1 MKDYKITLNFLPL
14 NNSDFAFQ
22 VYRRKINHLEKS
34 WNKNIYRYNLPD
46 ENNNYTSYWVSF
58 SEFEDSELYKCF
70 SNINFELTKEY
81 LKTLVFQNIEEQE
94 LKLHIQSKKFEKKRL
109 YILLEKIKDA
119 NGKVIGDKTIW
130 LEPYFLKVKGQFG
143 FLIDF
148 RFIKS
153 ANYPFNR
160 EVQRYSL
167 SLNKDYRTNVD
178 FNIDKYNYLANFI
191 RNYFSKISTLTDEII
206 ITSTFIEIAANT
218 LNTKQYIFNNKKTDN
233 SQFKGIM
240 NYGPYQKVDIEPYY
254 FYVFKQEHKPYA
266 TDLLNALNGNTYNT
280 FKGFEKFGLPNQTS
294 KNTKAVLIDSYSD
307 EARKIIID
315 EIKNSKE
322 QNPIII
328 SIIPQSEEQFYFK
341 LKSECLRENVPSQTV
356 HIETINNYNQ
366 LKWSVGSIA
375 LQIFSKLNGIPWIV
389 SPSNENCLIVG
400 IGQANKRNKT
410 TNKLERFY
418 SYSVLLDSSGRFFE
432 IKQLADETDKQQFLH
447 SLANN
452 IRQIIEEYQTYDK
465 IVFHI
470 PEKIKNEDILHIEKI
485 LKEADSKI
493 ELSIIKINDDS
504 KIVGFNKN
512 ENSLV
517 PYESSFLQLSEKEYL
532 LWSEGLNYH
541 NKRVLKR
548 YSSPLHITFFYSNK
562 EENFNDHRK
571 YLQDILNLSG
581 ANYRGF
587 NAKALP
593 VSVYYPKLIAGFS
606 KHFKEL
612 DLEFVANDSNKPWF
626 L

>member
-1 MKDYKITLNFLPL
+1 MRNYKITLNFLPL
-14 NNSDFAFQ
+14 NNSKFSFS
-22 VYRRKINHLEKS
+22 VYRRKVNHQEKS
-34 WNKNIYRYNLPD
+34 WNKNIYRYSLPD
-46 ENNNYTSYWVSF
+46 ENKDYKSYWVSF
-58 SEFEDSELYKCF
+58 SEFPNSELYECF
-70 SNINFELTKEY
+70 SKINFELSKEY
-81 LKTLVFQNIEEQE
+81 LKTLILYNIEKQG

-119 NGKVIGDKTIW
+119 KGRVIGDKTIW

-160 EVQRYSL
+160 EVQKYSL
-167 SLNKDYRTNVD
+167 SLNKDYRANVD
-178 FNIDKYNYLANFI
+178 YNIDKYHYLKNFI
-191 RNYFSKISTLTDEII
+191 KNHFTKISVLSNNININNTFVEIEADTLD
-206 ITSTFIEIAANT
+206 
-218 LNTKQYIFNNKKTDN
+218 TKQYIFNNGETEN
-233 SQFKGIM
+233 SQFNGIM
-240 NYGPYQKVDIEPYY
+240 KNGPYEKVNNEPFY

-266 TDLLNALNGNTYNT
+266 TDLLNALNGKTYNT
-280 FKGFEKFGLPNQTS
+280 FKGFEKFELPKQTS
-294 KNTKAVLIDSYSD
+294 KNTKAILIDSYSD
-307 EARKIIID
+307 EELKKIIN
-315 EIKNSKE
+315 EVKNSKE

-328 SIIPQSEEQFYFK
+328 SIIPQKEEQFYYK
-341 LKSECLRENVPSQTV
+341 LKNECLRENIPSQTV

-375 LQIFSKLNGIPWIV
+375 LQIFSKLSGIPWIV

-400 IGQANKRNKT
+400 IGQANNYDKVSK
-410 TNKLERFY
+410 KLERFY
-418 SYSVLLDSSGRFFE
+418 SYSVLLDSSGRFLE
-432 IKQLADETDKQQFLH
+432 IKQLADETDKQHFLH
-447 SLANN
+447 SLSNN
-452 IRQIIEEYQTYDK
+452 IKQIIEEYKTYEK

-470 PEKIKNEDILHIEKI
+470 PEKIKNKDIKYIEET
-485 LKEADSKI
+485 LKKVNSDI

-504 KIVGFNKN
+504 KFVGFNEN
-512 ENSLV
+512 ENK
-517 PYESSFLQLSEKEYL
+517 KEYL

-562 EENFNDHRK
+562 EDNFNEHHK

-612 DLEFVANDSNKPWF
+612 NLEFVANDSKKPWF

>member
-1 MKDYKITLNFLPL
+1 M
-14 NNSDFAFQ
+14 
-22 VYRRKINHLEKS
+22 EK
-34 WNKNIYRYNLPD
+34 
-46 ENNNYTSYWVSF
+46 V
-58 SEFEDSELYKCF
+58 
-70 SNINFELTKEY
+70 
-81 LKTLVFQNIEEQE
+81 
-94 LKLHIQSKKFEKKRL
+94 
-109 YILLEKIKDA
+109 KDA

-160 EVQRYSL
+160 EVQKYSL
-167 SLNKDYRTNVD
+167 SLNKDYRTNID
-178 FNIDKYNYLANFI
+178 YNIDKYRYLGDFI
-191 RNYFSKISTLTDEII
+191 KKYLFKISKLTDNLKIND
-206 ITSTFIEIAANT
+206 TFIEIESKT
-218 LNTKQYIFNNKKTDN
+218 LKTKQYIFNNNKTEN

-240 NYGPYQKVDIEPYY
+240 NNGPYQEVDIEPYY
-254 FYVFKQEHKPYA
+254 FYVFKKEHKSYA
-266 TDLLNALNGNTYNT
+266 NNLVRALNGKSYNT
-280 FKGFEKFGLPNQTS
+280 FKGLEKFRLQNQTS
-294 KNTKAVLIDSYSD
+294 KNTKAILIDSYTD
-307 EARKIIID
+307 EELIKIIN
-315 EIKNSKE
+315 EVKNSKE

-328 SIIPQSEEQFYFK
+328 SIIPQNEEEFYFK
-341 LKSECLRENVPSQTV
+341 LKSKCLRENIPSQTV
-356 HIETINNYNQ
+356 HIETINNNNQ

-375 LQIFSKLNGIPWIV
+375 LQIFSKLSGIPWIV

-400 IGQANKRNKT
+400 IGQANKYDKVNK
-410 TNKLERFY
+410 KLERFY
-418 SYSVLLDSSGRFFE
+418 SYSVLLDSSGKFFE

-452 IRQIIEEYQTYDK
+452 IKQIIEEYKTYDK
-465 IVFHI
+465 IIFHI
-470 PEKIKNEDILHIEKI
+470 PEKIKNEDIKHIEKT
-485 LKEADSKI
+485 LKEVDSNI

-504 KIVGFNKN
+504 KFVGFNKT

-548 YSSPLHITFFYSNK
+548 YSNPLHITFFYSNK
-562 EENFNDHRK
+562 EDNFNDYQK

-593 VSVYYPKLIAGFS
+593 VSVYYPKLISGFS

-612 DLEFVANDSNKPWF
+612 NLEFVANNSKKPWF

>member
-1 MKDYKITLNFLPL
+1 MKDYKITLNFLPV
-14 NNSDFAFQ
+14 NHSDFAFR
-22 VYRRKINHLEKS
+22 VYRRKVEHLEKS
-34 WNKNIYRYNLPD
+34 WDKNIYRYNLPD
-46 ENNNYTSYWVSF
+46 DTGEYASYWVSF
-58 SEFEDSELYKCF
+58 SVFENAKEFECQ

-81 LKTLVFQNIEEQE
+81 LKTLILQNIEKQG

-160 EVQRYSL
+160 EVQKYSL

-178 FNIDKYNYLANFI
+178 YNIDKYSYLVSFI
-191 RNYFSKISTLTDEII
+191 KKYIYQISNLTDDLII
-206 ITSTFIEIAANT
+206 DNNFIEIEADT
-218 LNTKQYIFNNKKTDN
+218 LDTKQYIFSDGNTEN

-240 NYGPYQKVDIEPYY
+240 NNGPYQKVEIDPYY
-254 FYVFKQEHKPYA
+254 FYVFKKKHKSYA
-266 TDLLNALNGNTYNT
+266 TDLLNALNGKTYNT
-280 FKGFEKFGLPNQTS
+280 FKGIEKFGLQNQT
-294 KNTKAVLIDSYSD
+294 KHNTKAILIDSYSD
-307 EARKIIID
+307 EELLKIIN
-315 EIKNSKE
+315 EVRSSNK

-328 SIIPQSEEQFYFK
+328 SIIPQNEEEFYYK
-341 LKSECLRENVPSQTV
+341 LKNECLKENIPSQAV

-375 LQIFSKLNGIPWIV
+375 LQIYSKLGGIPWIV

-400 IGQANKRNKT
+400 IGQANRRNKIT
-410 TNKLERFY
+410 GKIERFY

-432 IKQLADETDKQQFLH
+432 IKQLADETNKQQFLH

-452 IRQIIEEYQTYDK
+452 VKQIIEEYSTYDK
-465 IVFHI
+465 IIFHI
-470 PEKIKNEDILHIEKI
+470 PEKIKNEDIKHIEKI
-485 LKEADSKI
+485 LKEADSNV

-504 KIVGFNKN
+504 KFIGFNKA

-517 PYESSFLQLSEKEYL
+517 PYESSFLQLSKKEYL
-532 LWSEGLNYH
+532 LWTEGLNYH
-541 NKRVLKR
+541 NKKVLKR
-548 YSSPLHITFFYSNK
+548 YGSPLHISFIYSNK
-562 EENFNDHRK
+562 EEIFNEPYK

-612 DLEFVANDSNKPWF
+612 NLEFVTNDSKKPWF